1 MTDEMASLTEDVITR
16 LEAGGFGTAVCV
28 PGGWGR
34 GDGQRGVEKRIEEL
48 GRHPVVIGTAS
59 RQRGPLHEALSQW
72 VESHC
77 RGTDKSQ
84 AMRLFDV
91 LTMATDM
98 ESESLETVGRRE
110 MIADAVVRL
119 VEALVEDRPV
129 VMVVTE
135 PGALADVERRAII
148 ALMRHTLGTRLD
160 GVDPEASTAP
170 DVGFV
175 WGASPGD
182 WPCIEV
188 DVVDCDDTRVDQ
200 INRFLGDEAAVDGLL
215 DTSGDPERL
224 DALLDAMPQTITR
237 LWKRRVREL
246 SDAQR
251 NTAQCLAVANG
262 PLEVGFVDRLVDDSA
277 VGQVRAL
284 CEMGIARREMN
295 GGAAEV
301 QLVSDEIREGI
312 LETVDDRRRRQ
323 LHRRLAETAVETA
336 RSDRAFVARHA
347 LAGGDEVT
355 GVAHGLPAVRRLL
368 RRGRWE
374 SADEL
379 LEHLRDVDDL
389 EEKQRRQV
397 LELSLRLA
405 EARGAWK
412 RALSVARRLR
422 ALDDDAEASAAMTRR
437 IATCLTR
444 IGRSDEAREQF
455 EAALDDIGELG
466 DEVAHQRAWLLL
478 GLGRLAYRQGDYE
491 AARDRVVE
499 IREVLAGDSRQDARE
514 ELDTECRRL
523 LGKVAL
529 YRGELDK
536 AQRHFEHNAARGRQ
550 IGDSSVERRAEI
562 NLGVVAIQ
570 KRNYE
575 QGAQRLE
582 RALEHAGL
590 PGESAR
596 MHCWLNLGIV
606 EQRRGDFSAALE
618 YYRRALREA
627 NRRRDEPAYEVA
639 VHNLTTLYQDVGA
652 FETARALMEQFRRRR
667 AAIDDLETP
676 QQQTFASRWVPMVE
690 AQMLLDERRPE
701 EALETLERAVD
712 ELGDERRL
720 YTAEVEL
727 RFADAYLGIDDPDSA
742 RDVLDDVD
750 VESASNPQVEVLY
763 RYLTAVLARREG
775 DGPKL
780 STWRSIVEDLASLGL
795 YQDGLAARVEWA
807 QALLES
813 GDDDGAIRVVD
824 RGIENFRRR
833 AEQVP
838 KRFEDAFFAI
848 PVHARLVELFDRL
861 QTGDLPDS
869 LQSCRAVWKSPS
881 GSANDDGGG
890 DRDGDSNAPEIGVDR
905 DDPDYL
911 RWRGQYSEMIGEDP
925 GMLQVFRFIDR
936 VAPSETTVLLGGESG
951 TGKELVAKALHR
963 QSHRCDG
970 PFVKVNC
977 AAFVEELLL
986 SELFG
991 HKKGAFTGAVN
1002 ERKGHFERA
1011 DGGTIFLD
1019 EIGDVSPKTQV
1030 ALLRVL
1036 QEGTFEMVG
1045 GTESKS
1051 VDVRVLA
1058 ATNRDLEAMVE
1069 HGDFRL
1075 DLYYRLKGFL
1085 IEMPPLRERR
1095 QDIPRLLRFFAD
1107 EFSGEKAPP
1116 EFSEEAIQFLSRYR
1130 WPGNVRELE
1139 NFARSVLLFA
1149 DEQQVGMDE
1158 ILEFREFFAAG
1169 GIDESLP
1176 DVDADVDIGA
1186 VVQQQPELQPGVVGD
1201 TEEVL
1206 VEEIVAD
1213 ERSLSK
1219 LKKRL
1224 EHKCIQRALRQ
1235 TGGNITQAARILQMK
1250 RPRLSQIVNGDDELL
1265 ALKQELVG

>member
-1 MTDEMASLTEDVITR
+1 MNEEMASLTEDVATR

-28 PGGWGR
+28 PGGVGHQ
-34 GDGQRGVEKRIEEL
+34 GHDGQRALSDEIEKL
-48 GRHPVVIGTAS
+48 GRRPVIIGAAS
-59 RQRGPLHEALSQW
+59 RRRGPLYEALSQW

-77 RGTDKSQ
+77 RGAGEST

-98 ESESLETVGRRE
+98 ESASLETVGRSE

-119 VEALVEDRPV
+119 VEALVEDRPA
-129 VMVVTE
+129 VMVVRD
-135 PGALADVERRAII
+135 PGALSGVERQAIV
-148 ALMRHTLGTRLD
+148 ALMRHVLGTRLD
-160 GVDPEASTAP
+160 GVDPKASSEP
-170 DVGFV
+170 DIGFV
-175 WGASPGD
+175 WGAAPGE
-182 WPCIEV
+182 WPCV
-188 DVVDCDDTRVDQ
+188 DVDVIDCDDRRVDQ
-200 INRFLGDEAAVDGLL
+200 INRFLGDEDAVDGLL
-215 DTSGDPERL
+215 ETSGDPERL
-224 DALLDAMPQTITR
+224 DELLDAMPQTITR

-246 SDAQR
+246 NEAQR
-251 NTAQCLAVANG
+251 RAAEYLAVADG
-262 PLEVGFVDRLVDDSA
+262 ALEVGFVDRLVKDSA
-277 VGQVRAL
+277 VEPVRAL
-284 CEMGIARREMN
+284 CEAGITRREMS
-295 GGAAEV
+295 GGAVEV
-301 QLVSDEIREGI
+301 RLVTDEIREGI
-312 LETVDDRRRRQ
+312 LETIDDRRRRQ
-323 LHRRLAETAVETA
+323 LHRHLAETAVETA

-347 LAGGDEVT
+347 LAGGDELT
-355 GVAHGLPAVRRLL
+355 GVSYGLPAARRLL
-368 RRGRWE
+368 RRGRWQ
-374 SADEL
+374 SADDL
-379 LEHLRDVDDL
+379 LEQLRDVERLDD
-389 EEKQRRQV
+389 EERHQV

-412 RALSVARRLR
+412 TALPIARRLQT
-422 ALDDDAEASAAMTRR
+422 LGDSAESSAAMTRR

-455 EAALDDIGELG
+455 EAALAGLG
-466 DEVAHQRAWLLL
+466 DAASDQRAWLLL

-491 AARDRVVE
+491 SARDRVVE
-499 IREVLAGDSRQDARE
+499 IHEVLAGDDRNESREQLDA
-514 ELDTECRRL
+514 ECRRL

-529 YRGELDK
+529 YRGELDE
-536 AQRHFEHNAARGRQ
+536 AQRQFERNAAGGRQ
-550 IGDSSVERRAEI
+550 LGDPSMERRAEI

-575 QGAQRLE
+575 QGAQRLR

-606 EQRRGDFSAALE
+606 EQRRGDFSSALD

-652 FETARALMEQFRRRR
+652 YETARALMKQFRRRR
-667 AAIDDLETP
+667 AALDDVETP
-676 QQQTFASRWVPMVE
+676 KKQTFASRWVPMVQ

-701 EALETLERAVD
+701 EALDTLERAVD
-712 ELGDERRL
+712 ELGDDRRL

-727 RFADAYLGIDDPDSA
+727 RFADAYLGIDEPERA
-742 RDVLDDVD
+742 REVLDDVD
-750 VESASNPQVEVLY
+750 IESASNPQVEVLY
-763 RYLTAVLARREG
+763 RYLTAVLARRDG
-775 DGPKL
+775 DGPKPT
-780 STWRSIVEDLASLGL
+780 TWRSIVEDFASIGL

-807 QALLES
+807 QALVES
-813 GDDDGAIRVVD
+813 GDSDGAIRVVD
-824 RGIENFRRR
+824 RGIENFRQR

-838 KRFEDAFFAI
+838 QRFEDAFFAI

-861 QTGDLPDS
+861 QTGSLPES
-869 LQSCRAVWKSPS
+869 LQSCRAVWKTPS

-890 DRDGDSNAPEIGVDR
+890 DSSTSDIGVQR
-905 DDPDYL
+905 DDPEYR
-911 RWRGQYSEMIGEDP
+911 RWRGQYAEMIGEDP

-951 TGKELVAKALHR
+951 TGKELVARALHR
-963 QSHRCDG
+963 QSHRSDG

-991 HKKGAFTGAVN
+991 HKKGAFTGAVS

-1058 ATNRDLEAMVE
+1058 ATNRDLEAMVD
-1069 HGDFRL
+1069 HGEFRL

-1085 IEMPPLRERR
+1085 IEVPPLRERR

-1107 EFSGEKAPP
+1107 EFSGDQSAP

-1149 DEQQVGMDE
+1149 DEQRVGMDE
-1158 ILEFREFFAAG
+1158 LREFREFFAAD

-1176 DVDADVDIGA
+1176 DVDPDVDIGA
-1186 VVQQQPELQPGVVGD
+1186 VLNKQQLQPAVVGD